1 MIYLFNNQE
10 ELIKI
15 INSPSIISLN
25 QTETLTD
32 ENILDDRISAEVKAL
47 DEEVIQEVEY
57 FAVKKRDSDYQYSL
71 YYVANATT
79 EGTLT
84 ELYGV
89 TAGLEELDKTIIED
103 KRPTNAI
110 PRVAI
115 DVALEGTNWT
125 SGFVGDVPNNS
136 TTFYYLSSLEA
147 IKKICQV
154 WGLEAEFVIEM
165 NGSRIGAR
173 YINFYTQLGKNEG
186 KRVVYGH
193 NALKILQ
200 ESERTGIYTALIG
213 RGKGE
218 MVSDGTE
225 SESGQAGYGRRIL
238 FDEIE
243 WSIANGDPV
252 NKPLGQKYVELPEAT
267 ATYGIKT
274 PQGNRPKVGVVEFQE
289 EEDPVNLLKLTYQYL
304 METSRPLATFETTP
318 VYLDAD
324 IGDVIRVVRYD
335 RHLDY
340 KTRAFQVITNRLTNT
355 KINVKLGDQLTQSPG
370 RQRANLAN
378 QISGVIS
385 GVTDDK
391 LNQLLDYLPSAAG
404 KNTNF
409 YWDEEPE
416 NPKVNDVWW
425 KPNPEGEDKP
435 RWIMRWTGKVWDRL
449 DVTSEQIEEQFE
461 EVERIQQEFEN
472 SMRETDNKAQQAI
485 EDAGLAQATANTAK
499 ELAEQAQLSADNAQ
513 GKASDALDYAQ
524 GIVENKG
531 SLLGLDSIQQSIND
545 IENPTSDTW
554 ADIINSQSGH
564 LYTYNQQRD
573 ATLLSSASTQT
584 ASQITNALSSYTT
597 TDNLDG
603 VVTNLLSNESTQ
615 TAGYISNILTDYAKQ
630 TDLTGMVTES
640 ILQSKSYITASEASQ
655 TFVNQTNLDGS
666 VASLL
671 SSETSQTAGSLTAI
685 LTDYVAGNI
694 DLSGYVTETIL
705 ESRNYLT
712 ASAAEQTFVKTE
724 LLDGEIVSV
733 LSSGTSQ
740 TAQYIQDYVIGEDYL
755 SEVIQTSDLI
765 QSEIRNIVPV
775 PTEAEIIA
783 LAEATQ
789 LDRADIEAMFED
801 GFLTQE
807 DLDMI
812 AELTGMTPEQVQ
824 FMVNNI
830 LNSELVQ
837 QYETKVEE
845 VKLYE
850 QEGNQVAGGDGTF
863 RWVDFVF
870 DFDLEYEKPHPISFT
885 YPVDFNG
892 VPFVIRTVTAGGLE
906 QSNMHEGFF
915 VVSAM
920 SQADIVLTPTR
931 RVFAGTI
938 VRFKFTDSRTSS
950 FIGVQGLTIKG
961 EREVRVPIVSD
972 DNGVIANRI
981 TQTSTSIDLA
991 LFGEEGAISRI
1002 YAGVDGLYLKG
1013 ENIRLDGN
1021 VLMEQA
1027 FIRNLVASDIT
1038 ANTIASVSATFTNL
1052 ISTNID
1058 AQSITTQTLTALR
1071 ARIMGAYTY
1080 VDISG
1085 TGIGIN
1091 RYDGNRSIE
1100 LNTVG
1105 MDIYRGNGVV
1115 AGRVGGA
1122 NDSSNEYSGIVHV
1135 GAERGNAVSLS
1146 SKQNGTN
1153 SNWVRSLWVDGT
1165 SGQVKIGEPIMAG
1178 ETGYGIQ
1185 LGKVT
1190 IDGSTGVW
1198 IQSANSPNVGLA
1210 FTSGGVWWRTNA
1222 HSWRSISVWATGK

>member
-15 INSPSIISLN
+15 INTPSIISLN

-71 YYVANATT
+71 YYVASATT
-79 EGTLT
+79 KGTLT

-103 KRPTNAI
+103 KRPTNSI

-136 TTFYYLSSLEA
+136 TRFYYLSSLEA

-165 NGSRIGAR
+165 SGSRIGAR

-243 WSIANGDPV
+243 WSVTNGDPID
-252 NKPLGQKYVELPEAT
+252 KPLGQKYVELPEAT

-274 PQGNRPKVGVVEFQE
+274 PQGNQPKVGVVEFQE

-340 KTRAFQVITNRLTNT
+340 KTRAFQVVTNRLTNT

-391 LNQLLDYLPSAAG
+391 LNQLLDYLPSATG

-409 YWDEEPE
+409 YGNEEPE

-435 RWIMRWTGKVWDRL
+435 DWIMRWTGEVWERL
-449 DVTSEQIEEQFE
+449 DVTSEAIEQQFE
-461 EVERIQQEFEN
+461 EVDRIQQELIEDVEA
-472 SMRETDNKAQQAI
+472 SENKAQQAI
-485 EDAGLAQATANTAK
+485 EDAGVAQVTAQTAQGTAEAAQSSADTAK
-499 ELAEQAQLSADNAQ
+499 DRAD
-513 GKASDALDYAQ
+513 DAMSYAQ
-524 GIVENKG
+524 GIVDNQG
-531 SLLGLDSIQQSIND
+531 SLLGLDSIRQAIND
-545 IENPTSDTW
+545 IENPSSDTW
-554 ADIINSQSGH
+554 ADIISSEAGH

-573 ATLLSSASTQT
+573 NQLLSSASTQT
-584 ASQITNALSSYTT
+584 ASQITTALSDYTST
-597 TDNLDG
+597 GELDAE
-603 VVTNLLSNESTQ
+603 VVNLLSSESTQ
-615 TAGYISNILTDYAKQ
+615 TAGYLETVLSNYMNDIDLSGFVTETTLEQRNYLTAEMAEQTFIKSVALDGEIAELLSNSSTQTAGYIDNILSDYAKS
-630 TDLTGMVTES
+630 TDL
-640 ILQSKSYITASEASQ
+640 
-655 TFVNQTNLDGS
+655 N
-666 VASLL
+666 
-671 SSETSQTAGSLTAI
+671 
-685 LTDYVAGNI
+685 
-694 DLSGYVTETIL
+694 GYVTETLL
-705 ESRNYLT
+705 EQRNYLT
-712 ASAAEQTFVKTE
+712 ASQAVQTFVQTE
-724 LLDGEIVSV
+724 MLDGEIVSV

-740 TAQYIQDYVIGEDYL
+740 TAQYIQDYVIGEDYI

-765 QSEIRNIVPV
+765 QSEIKRIVPV

-812 AELTGMTPEQVQ
+812 ADLTGMTPEQVQ
-824 FMVNNI
+824 LMVNNI
-830 LNSELVQ
+830 LNNELVQ
-837 QYETKVEE
+837 QYETVTKTIDLFRQTSFMFGVSDGVYNRFSVVIEHDLVVGKPYE
-845 VKLYE
+845 IKFDYPTGPSDRGFILYHDGSFID
-850 QEGNQVAGGDGTF
+850 GNTPVNYIKANLNKAEFTLVPTQAVPAGQT
-863 RWVDFVF
+863 
-870 DFDLEYEKPHPISFT
+870 IQ
-885 YPVDFNG
+885 
-892 VPFVIRTVTAGGLE
+892 IRI
-906 QSNMHEGFF
+906 
-915 VVSAM
+915 
-920 SQADIVLTPTR
+920 D
-931 RVFAGTI
+931 
-938 VRFKFTDSRTSS
+938 DSRPGSYVLGNLL
-950 FIGVQGLTIKG
+950 IRG
-961 EREVRVPIVSD
+961 EGEVRVPIVSQ

-981 TQTSTSIDLA
+981 TQIGNAIDIG
-991 LFGEEGAISRI
+991 LFGSEGAIARI
-1002 YAGVDGLYLKG
+1002 HAGEKGLYFRG
-1013 ENIRLDGN
+1013 DNIHLDGK
-1021 VLMEQA
+1021 VSMEEA
-1027 FIRNLVASDIT
+1027 FIRKLVASEIT
-1038 ANTIASVSATFTNL
+1038 TDTIAAVSGTFTDL

-1058 AQSITTQTLTALR
+1058 AYSITTETLNSLR
-1071 ARIMGAYTY
+1071 NRIMGIYTY
-1080 VDISG
+1080 VEIKG
-1085 TGIGIN
+1085 EGIGIY
-1091 RYDGNRSIE
+1091 RYDGTRSME
-1100 LNTVG
+1100 LYTGG
-1105 MDIYRGNGVV
+1105 MRIYRGGNSI
-1115 AGRVGGA
+1115 AGHIGGA
-1122 NDSSNEYSGIVHV
+1122 RDASNDYSGIIHI
-1135 GAERGNAVSLS
+1135 GANRGNAVSLS
-1146 SKQNGTN
+1146 SKQLG
-1153 SNWVRSLWVDGT
+1153 SDEDWIRSLWIDGT
-1165 SGQVKIGEPIMAG
+1165 TGHIKINEPIMLAESG
-1178 ETGYGIQ
+1178 RGIKLEQITITGYG
-1185 LGKVT
+1185 
-1190 IDGSTGVW
+1190 TGIAVKTASGTQAG
-1198 IQSANSPNVGLA
+1198 IAFVGGRVLWQD
-1210 FTSGGVWWRTNA
+1210 FGGGWKILSEWAVGRNA
-1222 HSWRSISVWATGK
+1222 E